1 MGEGEC
7 AEQQTR
13 RVVCVGGMFSW
24 SVRRRRR
31 RRKRVKEQAM
41 GYQGWGGRKGVRES
55 ERVRAEL
62 GGKEKEERK
71 ERV

>member
-1 MGEGEC
+1 
-7 AEQQTR
+7 
-13 RVVCVGGMFSW
+13 MFSW